1 MSDSARVDSIEELR
15 AFRVAL
21 IKFVESCNVALGDA
35 ESDMS
40 RTVQWIERDQLSHWN
55 GQLAKRT
62 ELVERCKE
70 AVRMKKLYKSQT
82 GGEQSYVEEEKA
94 LRVALR
100 LKEEAEQKIVACK
113 QWSRR
118 LQKEI
123 MLYKGGV
130 TRFTSALGGDVPR
143 ALAMLDAMAGSLEEY
158 AALSG
163 GGGGGDGAGGYGSR
177 GAGAGDDALSM
188 SRAADAAPAG
198 QGGLVEVAALRD
210 NVPPPEVRAAAPVVD
225 IRGEAWTLPPLGA
238 DARRRVAGLKQA
250 GPPFAADDRLV
261 VAKGAWS
268 ADRVYFERRAPTGPA
283 DTGWYL
289 ASARSVGITAL
300 YTVRIG
306 DLLESRPD
314 FRELLGLPE
323 GFLVLVDDEGI
334 RSILTPQGENLWETP
349 RATDAAAE

>member
-1 MSDSARVDSIEELR
+1 MSETARVDSIEELR

-40 RTVQWIERDQLSHWN
+40 RTLTWVERDQLSYWN
-55 GQLAKRT
+55 GQLGKRA

-70 AVRMKKLYKSQT
+70 AVRMKKLYKSPT
-82 GGEQSYVEEEKA
+82 GATQSYVEEEKA
-94 LRVALR
+94 LRAALR
-100 LKEEAEQKIVACK
+100 LHEEATQKIAACK
-113 QWSRR
+113 HWTRR

-143 ALAMLDAMAGSLEEY
+143 ALAMLDAMATSLEEY
-158 AALSG
+158 AALAS
-163 GGGGGDGAGGYGSR
+163 GAGGAGAGSAGSR
-177 GAGAGDDALSM
+177 GGAGDDAVSM
-188 SRAADAAPAG
+188 SRAADAAPVGA
-198 QGGLVEVAALRD
+198 GGLVDVTALRD
-210 NVPPPEVRAAAPVVD
+210 NVPPPEIRAAAPVVD
-225 IRGEAWTLPPLGA
+225 IREETWALPPLTA
-238 DARRRVAGLKQA
+238 DARRRVAELKQA
-250 GPPFAADDRLV
+250 GPPFGADDSLV

-268 ADRVYFERRAPTGPA
+268 ADRIYLERRPPTGPH

-289 ASARSVGITAL
+289 ASARSVGIVAL

-314 FRELLGLPE
+314 LRELFGLPE
-323 GFLVLVDDEGI
+323 GFLVLIDNEGI
-334 RSILTPQGENLWETP
+334 RSILTPQGENLWSGDSS
-349 RATDAAAE
+349 TDTGHL

>member
-1 MSDSARVDSIEELR
+1 MSESARVDSIEELR

-40 RTVQWIERDQLSHWN
+40 RTLTWIERDQLSYWN
-55 GQLAKRT
+55 GQVAKRA

-82 GGEQSYVEEEKA
+82 GGTQSYVEEEKA
-94 LRVALR
+94 LRAALR
-100 LKEEAEQKIVACK
+100 LHEEAVQKIAACK

-143 ALAMLDAMAGSLEEY
+143 ALAMLDAMASSLEEY
-158 AALSG
+158 AALSAGAGGAGGAVGAGSRG
-163 GGGGGDGAGGYGSR
+163 GGGE
-177 GAGAGDDALSM
+177 DALSM
-188 SRAADAAPAG
+188 ARSADAAPAG
-198 QGGLVEVAALRD
+198 EGGLVEVSALRD
-210 NVPPPEVRAAAPVVD
+210 NVPRPEIRAAAPMAD
-225 IRGEAWTLPPLGA
+225 IREESWVLPPLTA

-250 GPPFAADDRLV
+250 GPPFGADDHLV

-268 ADRVYFERRAPTGPA
+268 ADRIYLERRSPTGPH

-300 YTVRIG
+300 NTVRMG

-314 FRELLGLPE
+314 FRELFHLPE
-323 GFLVLVDDEGI
+323 GFLVLIDDEGI
-334 RSILTPQGENLWETP
+334 RSILTPQGENL
-349 RATDAAAE
+349 A